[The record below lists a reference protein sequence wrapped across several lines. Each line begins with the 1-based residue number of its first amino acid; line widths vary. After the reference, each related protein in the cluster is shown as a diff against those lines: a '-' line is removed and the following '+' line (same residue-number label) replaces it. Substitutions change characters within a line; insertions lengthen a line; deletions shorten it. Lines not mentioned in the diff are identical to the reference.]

1 MKQRGFIAAILAA
14 VVITGFSVNIASGH
28 QSPQQGQTE
37 GRRGPGGP
45 GGRMGGPGGP
55 GGPGGFGLPGLREL
69 DLSDAQKEQ
78 IKTIQQSHRDEVQ
91 QIGERTRTAQLAI
104 DQAANG
110 SSVNE
115 AAIRAQSTA
124 LASAIAD
131 GAILRAKVNAEIF
144 NVLTADQQQ
153 KLTEFRAQMEE
164 RMKNGPR
171 QRGPRGQ

>member
-1 MKQRGFIAAILAA
+1 MRQKGFVAAIMAAIL
-14 VVITGFSVNIASGH
+14 ITGFAVSG
-28 QSPQQGQTE
+28 SAQGQPQPRPGQGQAE

-45 GGRMGGPGGP
+45 GGRFGGP

-69 DLSDAQKEQ
+69 DLTDAQQEQ
-78 IKTIQQSHRDEVQ
+78 IRTIQQSHRDEVRA
-91 QIGERTRTAQLAI
+91 IAERTHTAQRAI

-110 SSVNE
+110 TTVDE
-115 AAIRAQSTA
+115 ATIRSQSTV

-144 NVLTADQQQ
+144 NLLTAEQQQ
-153 KLTEFRAQMEE
+153 KLNERRAQMQE

-171 QRGPRGQ
+171 RQ

>member
-1 MKQRGFIAAILAA
+1 M
-14 VVITGFSVNIASGH
+14 
-28 QSPQQGQTE
+28 
-37 GRRGPGGP
+37 
-45 GGRMGGPGGP
+45 GGP

-91 QIGERTRTAQLAI
+91 QIGERTRTAQRAI

-110 SSVNE
+110 TSVDE
-115 AAIRAQSTA
+115 ATIRSQSTA
-124 LASAIAD
+124 LAAAIAD

-144 NVLTADQQQ
+144 NVLTAEQQQ
-153 KLTEFRAQMEE
+153 KLTELRAQMAE

-171 QRGPRGQ
+171 PRAPRGQ

>member
-1 MKQRGFIAAILAA
+1 MKQRGFIAAVTAA
-14 VVITGFSVNIASGH
+14 VLITGAAVSVAYGH
-28 QSPQQGQTE
+28 QGPQQGQTE

-55 GGPGGFGLPGLREL
+55 GGPGGFGLVGLREL
-69 DLSDAQKEQ
+69 DLSDAQKAQ

-91 QIGERTRTAQLAI
+91 QIGERTRTAQRAI

-110 SSVNE
+110 SSINE

-124 LASAIAD
+124 LAAAIAD
-131 GAILRAKVNAEIF
+131 GAILRAQVNAEIF
-144 NVLTADQQQ
+144 NVLTAEQQQ
-153 KLTEFRAQMEE
+153 KLNEFRAQMQE

-171 QRGPRGQ
+171 QRGQ